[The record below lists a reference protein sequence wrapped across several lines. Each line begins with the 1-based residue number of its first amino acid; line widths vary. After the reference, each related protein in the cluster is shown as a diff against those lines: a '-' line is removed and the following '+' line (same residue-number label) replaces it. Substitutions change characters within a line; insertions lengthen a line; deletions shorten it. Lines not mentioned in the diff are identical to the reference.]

1 MKIKNS
7 LDLNRI
13 IMLIIVVFI
22 LVMFLYG
29 CRNAVCP
36 MCPD

>member
-7 LDLNRI
+7 LDLNKI
-13 IMLIIVVFI
+13 IILIIVMLIFV
-22 LVMFLYG
+22 LFLYG
-29 CRNAVCP
+29 CRNAICP